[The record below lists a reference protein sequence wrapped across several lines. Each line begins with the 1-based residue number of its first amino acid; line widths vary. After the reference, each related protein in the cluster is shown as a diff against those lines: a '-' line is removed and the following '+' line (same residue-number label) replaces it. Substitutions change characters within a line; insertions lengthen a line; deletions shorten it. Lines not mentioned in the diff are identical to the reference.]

1 MDLTAEMGRIDR
13 ERAKA
18 RARAEAERSRE
29 EASGEWAR
37 RLAELDQARAEA
49 ARARAEA
56 ERAREEY
63 RQKATETA
71 VGAVRG
77 ALHVARNVLNGGEIS
92 PHMAARV
99 EQPRYQTGCEK
110 LENMIPLP
118 QGGITKRPGL
128 ETLGEASSGARFLPF
143 VFSAGESRMLE
154 LVPAAGG
161 GSRVRVWLP
170 DGRLLVR
177 EAATLP
183 YDGDEL
189 AELGWAQSADV
200 IFLAHRNHPPAKLSR
215 HADDDWRYAVID
227 WLPSVAAPTITEAAA
242 VGVIPN
248 GENSRTD
255 FSYVATAI
263 DAVTGEESM
272 PSAAVTVAHVA
283 PLSQSYY
290 IRIGVSGG
298 EGTASEYRIY
308 KKKGGVFG
316 YIGRLPVSG
325 EVVVERVLRLDGAP
339 LADGRRMSGTF
350 RAAPGRYR
358 CTVAVR
364 TGQAVAGG
372 TVRLLEASVGEDTAG
387 HVVWRDEATGAMLLW
402 AADPPEGEGPP
413 SGAWSWYVVGASSSL
428 TGTFVVQ
435 RTDWGWADD
444 APRAE
449 GASLDEEVVS
459 GLSFEDRNFAADTED
474 TPPDARDPF
483 DGEGKYPSVVFLH
496 QQRLGFAASDSQPM
510 SVWLSQAGNYESM
523 AASIPPADDDAIEAT
538 LAATQANRILWCQSD
553 RGGLALGTEGGEWI
567 LTGAD
572 GGAVTPSSLS
582 FQPQT
587 FYGSQAGLPVLRTG
601 GGLVYPQRGGRVVRG
616 FGYDFSADRYDS
628 GDLSLLARH
637 ILRDSPVVSW
647 AWQAEPHAV
656 IWCVLENGTLAGLTY
671 MREHDVIGWHRHV
684 TPGGTFEDVA
694 TIPGPDGDTQLWLHV
709 ARGGMR
715 YVERMAPFYEGG
727 EGRSPV
733 HVDGPDREAF
743 TARCIPCL
751 PESSLDNGSTLMRV
765 RKINAVKCRVIDS
778 EPFAARVGDGP
789 LMPVPARGAGRVQR
803 ADWAVP
809 LAGGWRDGGRLELV
823 FDGPQPVTLLAV
835 LITVELADMAG
846 GQA

>member
-1 MDLTAEMGRIDR
+1 MNWAAEMGRIDR
-13 ERAKA
+13 ERAKGRAKAEGA
-18 RARAEAERSRE
+18 REVVA
-29 EASGEWAR
+29 GEWSR
-37 RLAELDQARAEA
+37 RLSELDQARAEL
-49 ARARAEA
+49 ARVRAEA
-56 ERAREEY
+56 EREREEY

-71 VGAVRG
+71 SGAVRG
-77 ALHVARNVLNGGEIS
+77 ALLVARNVLNGGEIS

-316 YIGRLPVSG
+316 YIGRLPVDGAES
-325 EVVVERVLRLDGAP
+325 VERVLRLDGA
-339 LADGRRMSGTF
+339 AFGDGTGAAMSGTF
-350 RAAPGRYR
+350 REAPGRYR
-358 CTVAVR
+358 CTVSVRYMPSLNGGRVR
-364 TGQAVAGG
+364 T
-372 TVRLLEASVGEDTAG
+372 LEANVGEDTAG
-387 HVVWRDEATGAMLLW
+387 YAVWRDDATGAMLIW
-402 AADPPEGEGPP
+402 AAEPAEGEGPP
-413 SGAWSWYVVGASSSL
+413 TGAWSWYVVGSSSSL
-428 TGTFVVQ
+428 TGTFAV
-435 RTDWGWADD
+435 RETDWGWADG
-444 APRAE
+444 APRTG
-449 GASLDEEVVS
+449 GASLREEARGGS
-459 GLSFEDRNFAADTED
+459 FFEDRNFAADTED
-474 TPPDARDPF
+474 TPPNARNPF
-483 DGEGKYPSVVFLH
+483 GEKGRYPAVVFLH

-538 LAATQANRILWCQSD
+538 LAAPQANRILWCESD

-601 GGLVYPQRGGRVVRG
+601 QGLVFLQRGGRVMREY
-616 FGYDFSADRYDS
+616 GYSFSSDRYES

-637 ILRDSPVVSW
+637 ILRESPVVSW
-647 AWQAEPHAV
+647 AWQSEPHAV
-656 IWCVLENGTLAGLTY
+656 IWCALEDGTLAGLTY
-671 MREHDVIGWHRHV
+671 MREHDVVGWHRHA
-684 TPGGTFEDVA
+684 TPGGRIEEVA
-694 TIPGPDGDTQLWLHV
+694 AIPGPDGDTQLWLHV

-733 HVDGPDREAF
+733 HVDGPDREPF
-743 TARCIPCL
+743 TARCVPCL
-751 PESSLDNGSTLMRV
+751 PESSLENGSTLMRV
-765 RKINAVKCRVIDS
+765 RKINAVKCRVIHS
-778 EPFAARVGDGP
+778 RPFAARVGDGP
-789 LMPVPARGAGRVQR
+789 LVPVPARGAEPVER

-809 LAGGWRDGGRLELV
+809 LAGGWRDDGRLELV

-846 GQA
+846 GQG